1 MLPFSVAFLALFNFL
16 SSRLSRKALFNCIV
30 AGFMLFFAIFAFL
43 LFPNTASIHP
53 HALADVWLRTVPS
66 GLAGGVAVLRN
77 WTFSI
82 FYCASEMWGD
92 VGLSLLFWSLAN
104 ETTSI
109 SDAAV
114 LYPLFGIGANV
125 AQVRLPPGLSVRGF
139 RWTGLPDI
147 ARVWR
152 GCMRFCHNPVP
163 VTVL

>member
-16 SSRLSRKALFNCIV
+16 SARLSRKALFNCIV

-53 HALADVWLRTVPS
+53 HALADVWLRIVPS

-109 SDAAV
+109 SDATV

-125 AQVRLPPGLSVRGF
+125 AQVRPRLEVCVSDF
-139 RWTGLPDI
+139 RLTSLPDTT
-147 ARVWR
+147 RVWR
-152 GCMRFCHNPVP
+152 ICI
-163 VTVL
+163 